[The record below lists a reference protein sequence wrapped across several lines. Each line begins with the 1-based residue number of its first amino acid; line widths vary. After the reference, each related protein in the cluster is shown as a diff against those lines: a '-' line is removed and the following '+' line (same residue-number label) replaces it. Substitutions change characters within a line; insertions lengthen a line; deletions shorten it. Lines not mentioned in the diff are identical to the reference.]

1 MTFVEKS
8 SDVLVI
14 GGGIAGIR
22 AAIEA
27 AERGA
32 DVILTNKG
40 AFCKDGAAAW
50 MAGNGFQ
57 AALYPPDS
65 VETHVLDTIKG
76 GWYLNNQTLVKTFL
90 GLGLKTVADMNKWG
104 VRLAKK
110 ENHYYQLPFPGHSFP
125 RSVCGKPGLFL
136 GPEYRKA
143 LYRQIKKR
151 KIQVKEDF
159 FAADLLVSDGAVGG
173 MVGMDLRTGAVEVY
187 RAKSTVLATG
197 GFMGCYNFTTAN
209 PTATGDGHAM
219 AYRAGVKMM
228 DMEFVQ
234 FIPAAHLWPANAR
247 GDIYPYL
254 LWINLHPHFYN
265 SMGERF
271 LERYYPE
278 KKEWVTREAAARA
291 IVTEVRAGRGSP
303 HGGAYMS
310 FRHLPVNLIDNFLA
324 KAAGVHYFEKLK
336 DAGLDIRHDA
346 IEVAPGAHYV
356 QGGCWINERC
366 ETNYK
371 GLYTVGEVGSGGKD
385 GADRLAGNSITFC
398 LAMGIIGG
406 QEAARWAKESTLPDI
421 NRAEVEK
428 LAQQMMSPLKMT
440 KGKRPVE
447 VKRKIRDVLSTHAT
461 LGRDEAGLTAA
472 LEQLQQIREKDVSA
486 MATAAK
492 HRVFNL
498 DMLDA
503 LEARNMIDVAE
514 LVCRS
519 ALLRKETRGL
529 HERIDFPKTDPGW
542 LKHIMIQ
549 KAGEEMK
556 LFTEPVD
563 LCIVQP
569 EKEAHSE

>member
-1 MTFVEKS
+1 MTFVEKRT
-8 SDVLVI
+8 DVLVI

-27 AERGA
+27 SESGA
-32 DVILTNKG
+32 DVILINKG

-57 AALYPPDS
+57 AALYSPDS
-65 VETHVLDTIKG
+65 VETHVMDTIKG

-90 GLGLKTVADMNKWG
+90 ALGLKTVADMNKWG

-110 ENHYYQLPFPGHSFP
+110 DNRFYQLPFPGHSFP

-151 KIQVKEDF
+151 KIRVKEDF
-159 FAADLLVSDGAVGG
+159 FVVDLLVCDDAVGG
-173 MVGMDLRTGAVEVY
+173 VIGLDLRNGTIEVY

-234 FIPAAHLWPANAR
+234 FIPAAHLWPPNAR
-247 GDIYPYL
+247 GDIYPYM

-265 SMGERF
+265 NLGERF

-291 IVTEVRAGRGSP
+291 IVSEVRAGRGSP
-303 HGGAYMS
+303 HGGVYMS
-310 FRHLPVNLIDNFLA
+310 FRHLPVNLIDNFLE
-324 KAAGVHYFEKLK
+324 KSAGVHYFEKLK

-356 QGGCWINERC
+356 QGGCWINKRC
-366 ETNYK
+366 ETSLK
-371 GLYTVGEVGSGGKD
+371 RLYAVGEAGSGGKD

-398 LAMGIIGG
+398 LAMGLIAGR
-406 QEAARWAKESTLPDI
+406 EAAERARELRLPDI
-421 NRAEVEK
+421 NKADVER
-428 LAQQMMSPLKMT
+428 LSQHIMSPLKAM
-440 KGKRPVE
+440 KGKRPLE
-447 VKRKIRDVLSTHAT
+447 VKKKVQEILSTHAM
-461 LGRDEAGLTAA
+461 LGRDKAGLTAA
-472 LEQLQQIREKDVSA
+472 LEQLKQIREKEIPA
-486 MATAAK
+486 MATVAK
-492 HRVFNL
+492 HKSFNL
-498 DMLDA
+498 DWLDA
-503 LEARNMIDVAE
+503 LEARNMLDVAE
-514 LVCRS
+514 IVCTP
-519 ALLRKETRGL
+519 ALMRTETRGL
-529 HERIDFPKTDPGW
+529 HERIDFPKADPGW
-542 LKHIMIQ
+542 LKHIIIN
-549 KAGEEMK
+549 KVGDEMK
-556 LFTEPVD
+556 ISTEPVD

-569 EKEAHSE
+569 EKEAQIG

>member
-1 MTFVEKS
+1 MTFLERKT
-8 SDVLVI
+8 DVLVI

-27 AERGA
+27 SERGA

-65 VETHVLDTIKG
+65 VETHVMDTIKG

-90 GLGLKTVADMNKWG
+90 ALGPRTVADMNKWG

-110 ENHYYQLPFPGHSFP
+110 DDRFYQLLFPGHSFP
-125 RSVCGKPGLFL
+125 RSVSGKPGLFL
-136 GPEYRKA
+136 GPEYRRI
-143 LYRQIKKR
+143 LYKQIKKR
-151 KIQVKEDF
+151 NIQVKDDF
-159 FAADLLVSDGAVGG
+159 FVTDLLECGNTVGGAVGL
-173 MVGMDLRTGAVEVY
+173 DLRTGTIEVF

-219 AYRAGVKMM
+219 AYRAGAKMM

-234 FIPAAHLWPANAR
+234 FIPAAHLWPPNAR

-254 LWINLHPHFYN
+254 LWINLRPHFYN
-265 SMGERF
+265 SLGERF

-291 IVTEVRAGRGSP
+291 IVSEVRAGRGSP

-310 FRHLPVNLIDNFLA
+310 FRHLPVNLIDHFLA
-324 KAAGVHYFEKLK
+324 KAAGVHYFEKLR
-336 DAGLDIRHDA
+336 DAGLDIRRDA
-346 IEVAPGAHYV
+346 IEVAPAAHYV

-366 ETNYK
+366 ETSCK
-371 GLYTVGEVGSGGKD
+371 GLYALGEAGSGGKD

-398 LAMGIIGG
+398 LAMGIVGG
-406 QEAARWAKESTLPDI
+406 REAAQRAKELALPEI
-421 NRAEVEK
+421 NRTDVER
-428 LAQQMMSPLKMT
+428 LSRQIMSPLEAM
-440 KGKRPVE
+440 KGKRPLQ
-447 VKRKIRDVLSTHAT
+447 VKRKIREILSAHAT
-461 LGRDEAGLTAA
+461 LGRDGAGLMAA
-472 LEQLQQIREKDVSA
+472 LEQLKQIRENDVTA
-486 MATAAK
+486 MATVAK
-492 HRVFNL
+492 HKSFNL
-498 DMLDA
+498 DWLDA
-503 LEARNMIDVAE
+503 LEARNMLDVAE
-514 LVCRS
+514 LVCAS
-519 ALLRKETRGL
+519 ALLRTETRGL

-542 LKHIMIQ
+542 LKHIMLN
-549 KAGEEMK
+549 KEGDEMK
-556 LFTEPVD
+556 VSTEPVD
-563 LCIVQP
+563 FCIAQP
-569 EKEAHSE
+569 AKEA

>member
-1 MTFVEKS
+1 MTYLENRT
-8 SDVLVI
+8 DVLVI

-27 AERGA
+27 SERGA
-32 DVILTNKG
+32 EVTLINKG
-40 AFCKDGAAAW
+40 AFCKDGAAVW

-65 VETHVLDTIKG
+65 VETHVADTIKG

-90 GLGLKTVADMNKWG
+90 AYGLEAVADMNKWG
-104 VRLAKK
+104 VRFAKK
-110 ENHYYQLPFPGHSFP
+110 DKKYYQLPFPGHSFP

-143 LYRQIKKR
+143 FYRQTRKKA
-151 KIQVKEDF
+151 INVKEDF
-159 FAADLLVSDGAVGG
+159 FASDLLVNGDTVGG
-173 MVGMDLRTGAVEVY
+173 VVGLDLRSGSIEVF

-219 AYRAGVKMM
+219 AYRAGAKMM

-234 FIPAAHLWPANAR
+234 FIPAAHLWPPNAR

-265 SMGERF
+265 ILGERF

-310 FRHLPVNLIDNFLA
+310 FRHLPVNLIDNFLG

-336 DAGLDIRHDA
+336 DAGLDIRNDA

-366 ETNYK
+366 ETSYK
-371 GLYTVGEVGSGGKD
+371 GLYALGEVGSGGKD

-398 LAMGIIGG
+398 LAMGIVGG
-406 QEAARWAKESTLPDI
+406 REAAEQAKGAHLPEIDKDDVALLSEQI
-421 NRAEVEK
+421 V
-428 LAQQMMSPLKMT
+428 SPLRAT
-440 KGKRPVE
+440 AGKRPLE
-447 VKRKIRDVLSTHAT
+447 VKRKVQEILSTYAT
-461 LGRDEAGLTAA
+461 LGRDKGGLTLA
-472 LEQLQQIREKDVSA
+472 LEQLKQVREQDLSE
-486 MATAAK
+486 MATRAK
-492 HRVFNL
+492 HKVFNL
-498 DMLDA
+498 DWLDA
-503 LEARNMIDVAE
+503 LEARNMVDVGE
-514 LVCRS
+514 QVCTA
-519 ALLRKETRGL
+519 ALMRTETRGL
-529 HERIDFPKTDPGW
+529 HERIDFPKADPGW
-542 LKHIMIQ
+542 LKHVMIQ
-549 KAGEEMK
+549 KVGDEMK

-563 LCIVQP
+563 MCIIQP
-569 EKEAHSE
+569 E